1 MEEKQISEKESLEI
15 ITRMIQSARSSIS
28 DSSIFYL
35 LWGWLVFIALLAEYF
50 LIRFNSPYYYI
61 GWMILM
67 PAGFVASWV
76 IGKNKGKKQG
86 MKTYIDQFMGY
97 LWTGFIISLMIVLFF
112 MQKLNADGV
121 YPVIFVLYGLGTFV
135 SGGVLRFRPLQIGG
149 VACWSIAIASIYV
162 EHDIQLIM
170 GALLMIVAY
179 IIPGYL
185 LRAQFKKQQV
195 TIATS

>member
-15 ITRMIQSARSSIS
+15 ITRMIQSAKSSIS

-35 LWGWLVFIALLAEYF
+35 LWGWLVFVALLAEYF
-50 LIRFNSPYYYI
+50 LERINWPYYYI

-67 PAGFVASWV
+67 PVGFIASSI
-76 IGKNKGKKQG
+76 IGIRKGRKQR
-86 MKTYIDQFMGY
+86 MKTYIDQFMTY
-97 LWTGFIISLMIVLFF
+97 LWLGFIVSLMIVLFF
-112 MQKLNADGV
+112 MQKLQADGA

-149 VACWSIAIASIYV
+149 IVCWSIAIASIYV
-162 EHDIQLIM
+162 EHDIQLLL
-170 GALLMIVAY
+170 GAVLMIVAY

-185 LRAQFKKQQV
+185 LRAQFKKEQV
-195 TIATS
+195 TLAAS